1 MKPFSRPLLPTPL
14 LPTPLLPTPP
24 LPRPLARLAALFLAP
39 ALLVACTG
47 TEEAQVALRVA
58 LLTDS
63 GATLR
68 TVTPN
73 ADSSSAPVNTDQT
86 VSVTDGVGLNSLPSG
101 QRLAL
106 TLKTGIESRSSN
118 LEDSQPFTTLPFTPV
133 CLIQTASSAARDR
146 LLTLSQCQGGPQ
158 QLALYR
164 SDGFLVWT
172 VPLPTFLPPAP
183 GNDVPPVRLAVSGDV
198 AVVARPRVG
207 GGSEVLRAAPQ
218 NTGDTVAVVDGPLP
232 TPAIRDLVAYN
243 ADLLA
248 ATDTGVQKLSTTGV
262 PDGAAL
268 AAFGARRF
276 DRLWSGTAGS
286 QNLLA
291 AWRSNVLSNQSAQPL
306 LVWDG
311 NTSRAASTVASVA
324 DLRDITLAPDGNLYT
339 LTATGLTRYN
349 TALGL
354 QSGNFTPRVLLT
366 GLNDARAVIWLVPL
380 PGIK

>member
-1 MKPFSRPLLPTPL
+1 MTHLPTPL
-14 LPTPLLPTPP
+14 V
-24 LPRPLARLAALFLAP
+24 RLSALFLTS

-47 TEEAQVALRVA
+47 TEEPQVALRVA
-58 LLTDS
+58 LLTDG

-73 ADSSSAPVNTDQT
+73 ADSNAAPVSADKT
-86 VSVTDGVGLNSLPSG
+86 VAVTGGVTLNSLPSG

-106 TLKTGIESRSSN
+106 TTEARIESRDGT
-118 LEDSQPFTTLPFTPV
+118 LADIQPFAALPFTPP
-133 CLIQTASSAARDR
+133 CLTQTASSAGRDR
-146 LLTLSQCQGGPQ
+146 LLTLSQCSNGPQ

-164 SDGFLVWT
+164 ADGSVVWT
-172 VPLPTFLPPAP
+172 ALLRTYLPPSP
-183 GNDVPPVRLAVSGDV
+183 GPDVPPVRLAVRGDV
-198 AVVARPRVG
+198 ALVARPRVG

-218 NTGDTVAVVDGPLP
+218 NVGDAVAAVSDPLP

-243 ADLLA
+243 QDILA
-248 ATDTGVQKLSTTGV
+248 ATDAGVQKVSDTGV

-276 DRLWSGTAGS
+276 DRLWSGSAGS

-291 AWRSNVLSNQSAQPL
+291 AWRSSVLSNQGAQPL

-311 NTSRAASTVASVA
+311 TPGRAASSVASVA
-324 DLRDITLAPDGNLYT
+324 DLRDLTLAPDGNLYT
-339 LTATGLTRYN
+339 LTASTLTRYN

-354 QSGNFTPRVLLT
+354 QSGNFVPRLLLG
-366 GLNDARAVIWLVPL
+366 GLNDARTVVWLVPQV
-380 PGIK
+380 PAAN

>member
-1 MKPFSRPLLPTPL
+1 MKSPTKF
-14 LPTPLLPTPP
+14 PTRSLV
-24 LPRPLARLAALFLAP
+24 RLTALCLTP

-47 TEEAQVALRVA
+47 TEEPQVALRVA
-58 LLTDS
+58 LLTDG

-73 ADSSSAPVNTDQT
+73 ADSSSAPVNADKT
-86 VSVTDGVGLNSLPSG
+86 VPVIGGVTLNSLPSG

-106 TLKTGIESRSSN
+106 TLKTGIESRSSD
-118 LEDSQPFTTLPFTPV
+118 LADPQPFVTPPFTPV

-146 LLTLSQCQGGPQ
+146 LLTLSQCDNGPQ
-158 QLALYR
+158 QLALY
-164 SDGFLVWT
+164 SAGGTLIWT
-172 VPLPTFLPPAP
+172 APLPTFLPPAP
-183 GNDVPPVRLAVSGDV
+183 GTDVPPVRLAVSGDV
-198 AVVARPRVG
+198 GVVARPRLG
-207 GGSEVLRAAPQ
+207 GGSEVLRAALQ
-218 NTGDTVAVVDGPLP
+218 NVGDTVAVVSDPLP

-243 ADLLA
+243 AGLLA
-248 ATDTGVQKLSTTGV
+248 ATDTGVQKLSATGL

-291 AWRSNVLSNQSAQPL
+291 AWRSSVLSNQNAQPL
-306 LVWDG
+306 LIWDG
-311 NTSRAASTVASVA
+311 NASRAASTVASVA

-339 LTATGLTRYN
+339 LTATSLTRYN

-366 GLNDARAVIWLVPL
+366 GLNDARAVIWLVPAAV
-380 PGIK
+380 PAAN

>member
-1 MKPFSRPLLPTPL
+1 MKSPTKSL
-14 LPTPLLPTPP
+14 TESLS
-24 LPRPLARLAALFLAP
+24 RPLARLTALFLTP

-47 TEEAQVALRVA
+47 TEEDQVALRVA
-58 LLTDS
+58 LLTDG

-68 TVTPN
+68 SVTPN
-73 ADSSSAPVNTDQT
+73 ADSSSAPVNADQT
-86 VSVTDGVGLNSLPSG
+86 VPVTGGVTLNSLPSG

-106 TLKTGIESRSSN
+106 TLRTGIESRSSD
-118 LEDSQPFTTLPFTPV
+118 LAGPQPFAAPPFTPV
-133 CLIQTASSAARDR
+133 CLTQTASSAARDR
-146 LLTLSQCQGGPQ
+146 LLTLSQCDNGPQ
-158 QLALYR
+158 QLALY
-164 SDGFLVWT
+164 SAAGTLIWT
-172 VPLPTFLPPAP
+172 APLPTFLPPAP
-183 GNDVPPVRLAVSGDV
+183 GTDVPPVRLAVSGDV
-198 AVVARPRVG
+198 GVVARPRLG
-207 GGSEVLRAAPQ
+207 GGSEVLRAALQ
-218 NTGDTVAVVDGPLP
+218 NTGDTVAVVSVPLP

-248 ATDTGVQKLSTTGV
+248 ATDTGVQKLSATGV

-291 AWRSNVLSNQSAQPL
+291 AWRSNVLSNLNAQPL

-311 NTSRAASTVASVA
+311 NASRAASTVASVA

-366 GLNDARAVIWLVPL
+366 GLNDARAVIWLVPAAV
-380 PGIK
+380 PAAN